1 MKNEMILKTKRLLL
15 TPMAMEKLEQKAQ
28 NDPDPEMRKAYGEM
42 LALCKEKPEEFLWA
56 IPWEMHLK
64 KDRQPVG
71 DLCFKGAPKKGT
83 RGAGL
88 RHRQGLR
95 GPGAHH

>member
-1 MKNEMILKTKRLLL
+1 MKNEMMLKTKRLLL
-15 TPMAMEKLEQKAQ
+15 TPMPMEKLEQKAQ

-56 IPWEMHLK
+56 IPWEMLLK
-64 KDRQPVG
+64 KDRQPVVLQG
-71 DLCFKGAPKKGT
+71 CPPEGH